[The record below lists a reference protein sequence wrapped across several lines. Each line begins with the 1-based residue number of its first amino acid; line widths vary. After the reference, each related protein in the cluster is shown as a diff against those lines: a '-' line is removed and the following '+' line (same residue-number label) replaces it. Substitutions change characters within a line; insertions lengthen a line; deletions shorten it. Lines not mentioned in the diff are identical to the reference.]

1 MKPDRQS
8 RGQRLPT
15 VPETTSLLGK
25 PGADATSPRAFA
37 ARSPPQ
43 PRRLLPYVAACMA
56 LGLLALYFLGV
67 SGRQRCTLRHCTCD
81 CTAPAALQQAA
92 MQALSQTAGRLR
104 ITSLVHC
111 IQALPVGSSSGAWIR
126 SLPQKRHNPAAMTP
140 ELPQPTDAQLDAA
153 ASQLEGGALQP
164 GNQPSDGGSSGGVKL
179 DSSDPGSTVG
189 SSNSSP
195 GSGSGNVSNQPAPDD
210 ADSDAQQPVK
220 ADESA
225 ALNAGVQ
232 ASVPAAAPAPDVKA
246 AGAKDESRDEG
257 LQAAAD
263 SPAEQQ
269 PDADQSGSS
278 GPAPQADQV
287 EDAAGSTDAGST
299 APDSS
304 GGGDSAAEGRGS
316 ADVDSSKESTPGAPG
331 SQAEGPVA
339 SGDGTGEQG
348 AAPEQTAQSDGSAEA
363 ASSSAASPANSGQST
378 ATGSRSGNSSQDADA
393 GSMSRASAP
402 DEAALLA
409 DPIAKVPS

>member
-67 SGRQRCTLRHCTCD
+67 SGWHAARWGTIPVIAQRLWHFNVQPCMHCHTQLGGFGITSVVC
-81 CTAPAALQQAA
+81 C
-92 MQALSQTAGRLR
+92 MQALP
-104 ITSLVHC
+104 I
-111 IQALPVGSSSGAWIR
+111 GSSSGAWIR
-126 SLPQKRHNPAAMTP
+126 SLPQKRHNPAAKTP

-153 ASQLEGGALQP
+153 ASPLEGGALQP
-164 GNQPSDGGSSGGVKL
+164 AKQASGDAGSGSVKL
-179 DSSDPGSTVG
+179 DSSDPGSADG
-189 SSNSSP
+189 ISGGSP
-195 GSGSGNVSNQPAPDD
+195 GSSGDNGSSDPAPDD

-220 ADESA
+220 TDEHAAQNA
-225 ALNAGVQ
+225 ALQ
-232 ASVPAAAPAPDVKA
+232 ASIPAAAPAPDVKA
-246 AGAKDESRDEG
+246 TAAEEESRGEG

-269 PDADQSGSS
+269 PDAAQSGSS
-278 GPAPQADQV
+278 GPALQANQT
-287 EDAAGSTDAGST
+287 EDAAGSTDSGLE

-304 GGGDSAAEGRGS
+304 GGGDSDANGRGS
-316 ADVDSSKESTPGAPG
+316 AG
-331 SQAEGPVA
+331 SNAEGPLA
-339 SGDGTGEQG
+339 SGDGTGKQA
-348 AAPEQTAQSDGSAEA
+348 AAPEQMAPNDSSAKA
-363 ASSSAASPANSGQST
+363 ASSSAASPADSGQST
-378 ATGSRSGNSSQDADA
+378 AIGSRSGDSSQDADA
-393 GSMSRASAP
+393 GSLSRASAP